1 MNDLFLH
8 GHVPGKNTITRE
20 QLHKAAAKPARRP
33 EPFCPEKPSEAVL
46 RGNEKSDPFYR
57 TLRIESHRHPVSAKA
72 DSKPVGCGTQ
82 PTPLNAA
89 RF

>member
-1 MNDLFLH
+1 MEKSTDMRRGFFIHFGNWDDETKRSCF
-8 GHVPGKNTITRE
+8 VT
-20 QLHKAAAKPARRP
+20 QHK
-33 EPFCPEKPSEAVL
+33 
-46 RGNEKSDPFYR
+46 KSDPFYR

-89 RF
+89 RFPA

>member
-1 MNDLFLH
+1 MEKSTDMRRGFFILLEI
-8 GHVPGKNTITRE
+8 GMW
-20 QLHKAAAKPARRP
+20 KPAQR
-33 EPFCPEKPSEAVL
+33 FHTQCK
-46 RGNEKSDPFYR
+46 KSDPFYR

-89 RF
+89 RFPA